1 MKGVRTG
8 HVVLGGL
15 AAGLVINIGEAILNL
30 VVLGD
35 QMTAFMARLNLPP
48 AGGLA
53 MATFAVLGFALGIG
67 MTWLYA
73 GIRTR
78 YGAGVATAL
87 RAGAAVYFFA
97 YLYPSLG
104 AVAMGLFPARMTALM
119 LVWGFC
125 EVLIAAVA
133 GAWVYTEAP
142 VPGEVGA

>member
-1 MKGVRTG
+1 MRGVRTG

-15 AAGLVINIGEAILNL
+15 AAGLIINMGEAILNL

-48 AGGLA
+48 AGFAA
-53 MATFAVLGFALGIG
+53 MAIFTLLGFALGIT

-78 YGAGVATAL
+78 YGRGVPTAL

-104 AVAMGLFPARMTALM
+104 AVAMGMFQPRMTAIM
-119 LVWGFC
+119 LVWGLC
-125 EVLIAAVA
+125 EVLIAAVV

-142 VPGEVGA
+142 VPAEAT